1 MSFLLI
7 DLLSCVL
14 SVLGLTLESS
24 PLLPYLAMTEQSGH
38 MDFAQL
44 CLNKARCM
52 ANMIRLC
59 FLCEQQEVTNQC
71 LKQMF
76 NMIHSIHA
84 TLISAP
90 SSETSTPALASA
102 PKNTTYHIS
111 GVSGSDL
118 SNPAA
123 FWELDHCG
131 GFLFQCSMVCG
142 HNIFS
147 KTSCLV
153 VFLHSNSVETYRF
166 DHFTDELMK
175 TLITH
180 SKCQILLSTC

>member
-1 MSFLLI
+1 MSLFAYLHDPQTPCESLLVR
-7 DLLSCVL
+7 LYVYLEFPVNWPLSCIL
-14 SVLGLTLESS
+14 SVLGLTLECSQ
-24 PLLPYLAMTEQSGH
+24 LLPYLAMTEQSGH
-38 MDFAQL
+38 MDSAQL

-111 GVSGSDL
+111 SLSGSDL

-123 FWELDHCG
+123 FWEGVGSLWE
-131 GFLFQCSMVCG
+131 
-142 HNIFS
+142 IFAP
-147 KTSCLV
+147 V
-153 VFLHSNSVETYRF
+153 LHG
-166 DHFTDELMK
+166 M
-175 TLITH
+175 
-180 SKCQILLSTC
+180 QP

>member
-1 MSFLLI
+1 MYTLSFLLI
-7 DLLSCVL
+7 DPLSCVL

-102 PKNTTYHIS
+102 PKNTTYDIS

-123 FWELDHCG
+123 FWEGVGSLWG
-131 GFLFQCSMVCG
+131 ISVPML
-142 HNIFS
+142 HNNFS

-166 DHFTDELMK
+166 DNFTDELMK

>member
-1 MSFLLI
+1 MNTLSFLLI
-7 DLLSCVL
+7 NPLSCVL

-38 MDFAQL
+38 MDSAQL

-76 NMIHSIHA
+76 NMIHSIHV

-90 SSETSTPALASA
+90 SSETFTPALASA
-102 PKNTTYHIS
+102 PKNPPTTS
-111 GVSGSDL
+111 PVFQDL
-118 SNPAA
+118 TSPTRQP
-123 FWELDHCG
+123 FGRELDHCG
-131 GFLFQCSMVCG
+131 GFLLQCSII
-142 HNIFS
+142 IFP
-147 KTSCLV
+147 KHPV
-153 VFLHSNSVETYRF
+153 W
-166 DHFTDELMK
+166 
-175 TLITH
+175 
-180 SKCQILLSTC
+180 